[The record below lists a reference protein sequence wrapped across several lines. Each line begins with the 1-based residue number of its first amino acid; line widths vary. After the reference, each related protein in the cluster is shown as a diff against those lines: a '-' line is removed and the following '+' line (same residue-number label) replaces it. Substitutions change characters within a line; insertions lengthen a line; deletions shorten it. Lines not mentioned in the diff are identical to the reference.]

1 MFGSESADCFIVS
14 HNPRNWKIV
23 IAEPEVDQGYFVCTK
38 VIECLGALQKGDT
51 AVTLPIVKYTLVVG
65 EALWAIQLPTVFT
78 RNLRDTTVN
87 AVVIP
92 FKQQQDV
99 FAP

>member
-1 MFGSESADCFIVS
+1 MCA
-14 HNPRNWKIV
+14 KI
-23 IAEPEVDQGYFVCTK
+23 
-38 VIECLGALQKGDT
+38 IECLGAVQKGDAAIT
-51 AVTLPIVKYTLVVG
+51 FPIVKNTFGVAG
-65 EALWAIQLPTVFT
+65 ALCAIQLPTVFT
-78 RNLRDTTVN
+78 RNLRDTAVN